1 MTRTEAFYRHRL
13 ERRLFIL
20 AVTLLELVVALLLLP
35 SANGESPHRWA
46 ALPESAFQSVP
57 AVPGSAGLSPVQGD
71 RKPGLATPS
80 GSLGDQGASTPPSG
94 PIFSPTAKPVSTSRP
109 CCASSTVS
117 VKGIATFYAYHPGQA
132 AAALRLRDAL
142 GPNWRGMTVNVC
154 KSVSTHHCIRVTLT
168 DFESSTIP
176 GRLIDLDASD
186 WAAICG
192 DLSRG
197 VCDVVVSR

>member
-1 MTRTEAFYRHRL
+1 MKA
-13 ERRLFIL
+13 L
-20 AVTLLELVVALLLLP
+20 ALALLLAACSST
-35 SANGESPHRWA
+35 SAHTGSAWR
-46 ALPESAFQSVP
+46 ALPESDFATMVP
-57 AVPGSAGLSPVQGD
+57 AVPGWSGDHEARPAPSASRTPT
-71 RKPGLATPS
+71 PTPS
-80 GSLGDQGASTPPSG
+80 GPTPTHLA
-94 PIFSPTAKPVSTSRP
+94 SPTTRP
-109 CCASSTVS
+109 CCASSTVTA
-117 VKGIATFYAYHPGQA
+117 KGWATFYAYHPGQA

-197 VCDVVVSR
+197 VCDVTVSR